1 MGHAAHGR
9 QHHVEGTEDCGEELP
24 PTATEVVASAFV
36 AVRVFHFAPLRHR
49 LEPEGEGHQPVS
61 EAEEEEN
68 ARNLEIGHG
77 NQESPWLTLAKNVI
91 LCNCMSDKPILDE
104 RIKGRQGYGLI
115 QLIHGHGKGKTTAAL
130 GQAVRCA
137 GAGKRVLIVY
147 FDKGGT
153 SHYSERCIIDQIE
166 GIDYVATG
174 RDRIDPVTN
183 RFDFSITDED
193 RAEAAKGIEVAKA
206 AMTSGEYDLVILDE
220 INSTQNLGM
229 LSVDSVLDA
238 LQSKT
243 EMTEVILTGRNP
255 AQEFLDAA
263 HLVTEMQLQR
273 HYFYSGVPARE
284 GLDF

>member
-1 MGHAAHGR
+1 M
-9 QHHVEGTEDCGEELP
+9 Q
-24 PTATEVVASAFV
+24 
-36 AVRVFHFAPLRHR
+36 
-49 LEPEGEGHQPVS
+49 
-61 EAEEEEN
+61 
-68 ARNLEIGHG
+68 
-77 NQESPWLTLAKNVI
+77 
-91 LCNCMSDKPILDE
+91 MSCDE

-115 QLIHGHGKGKTTAAL
+115 QLIHGHGKGKTTASL
-130 GQAVRCA
+130 GAAVRCA
-137 GAGKRVLIVY
+137 GAGKKVLIVY

-153 SHYSERCIIDQIE
+153 SHYSERAIIDQIE

-193 RAEAAKGIEVAKA
+193 REEAVKGIEIAKA
-206 AMTSGEYDLVILDE
+206 AMMSGEYDLVILDE

-229 LSVDSVLDA
+229 LSVESVLDA
-238 LQSKT
+238 LRLKAET
-243 EMTEVILTGRNP
+243 TEVILTGRNP

-263 HLVTEMQLQR
+263 HLVTEAQLQR

>member
-1 MGHAAHGR
+1 M
-9 QHHVEGTEDCGEELP
+9 TD
-24 PTATEVVASAFV
+24 S
-36 AVRVFHFAPLRHR
+36 
-49 LEPEGEGHQPVS
+49 S
-61 EAEEEEN
+61 
-68 ARNLEIGHG
+68 
-77 NQESPWLTLAKNVI
+77 
-91 LCNCMSDKPILDE
+91 KPILDE

-130 GQAVRCA
+130 GQAVRCV
-137 GAGKRVLIVY
+137 GAGKKVMIVY

-153 SHYSERCIIDQIE
+153 SHYSERCIIDQID

-183 RFDFSITDED
+183 RFDFSINDTDRSE
-193 RAEAAKGIEVAKA
+193 AERGIDLAKKA
-206 AMTSGEYDLVILDE
+206 MMSGEYDLVILDE

-229 LSVDSVLDA
+229 LSADSVLDA
-238 LQSKT
+238 IQSKS
-243 EMTEVILTGRNP
+243 ENVEVILTGRNP

-273 HYFYSGVPARE
+273 HYFYSGVQARA

>member
-1 MGHAAHGR
+1 M
-9 QHHVEGTEDCGEELP
+9 P
-24 PTATEVVASAFV
+24 
-36 AVRVFHFAPLRHR
+36 R
-49 LEPEGEGHQPVS
+49 LCIS
-61 EAEEEEN
+61 
-68 ARNLEIGHG
+68 
-77 NQESPWLTLAKNVI
+77 
-91 LCNCMSDKPILDE
+91 MSDSQKPVLDE

-137 GAGKRVLIVY
+137 GAGKRVMIVY

-153 SHYSERCIIDQIE
+153 THYNERCIIDQID

-193 RAEAAKGIEVAKA
+193 REQAKLGIAAAKE
-206 AMTSGEYDLVILDE
+206 AMMSGVYDLVILDE

-229 LSVDSVLDA
+229 LTIEDVLVA
-238 LQSKT
+238 LRAKA
-243 EMTEVILTGRNP
+243 EMTEVVLTGRNP
-255 AQEFLDAA
+255 AQEFIDAA

-273 HYFYSGVPARE
+273 HYFYSGVAARV
-284 GLDF
+284 GLDY